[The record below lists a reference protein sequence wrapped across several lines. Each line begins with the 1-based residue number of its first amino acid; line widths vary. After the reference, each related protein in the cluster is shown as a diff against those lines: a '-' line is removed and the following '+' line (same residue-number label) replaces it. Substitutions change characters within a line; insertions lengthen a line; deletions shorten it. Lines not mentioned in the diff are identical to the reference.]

1 MRLRKNFDYATQE
14 VREKAGDAVKSELLS
29 KAFLDDSNV
38 LVNFGSYL
46 GKIGQHIALD
56 IGETK
61 DWVAKR
67 LSGHASD
74 DEEEAGEEDTEAAS
88 REAWVDVAHKKKKIL
103 NIRFCSSHN
112 FGFCAIDIK
121 QNSES
126 ILLYFHPNRS

>member
-1 MRLRKNFDYATQE
+1 MGAAGAPLADETEDVSIRNIADGADSAKPQE

-103 NIRFCSSHN
+103 ILMSDTGEHASH
-112 FGFCAIDIK
+112 A
-121 QNSES
+121 
-126 ILLYFHPNRS
+126 RT